1 MKIRRFIQ
9 VFSVIGLLCLG
20 IAALGHWLLPWPAS
34 AVHTWLGI
42 GIGYLLAALV
52 IAVMPRWWREQADED
67 AISQASRGFT
77 RVAIPAMA
85 VYAVFLFIS
94 LTLLK
99 RGIEP
104 LPLRALIG
112 LLPVLPMLWF
122 MRGLIGYLRNVDEL
136 QKQIELEGIGV
147 AAMLVSML
155 YFSGGFL
162 QLAKVIDIPS
172 GAAMIWVFPLMCL
185 GYGAGKFNAMRRYR

>member
-9 VFSVIGLLCLG
+9 VFALIGLIAIG
-20 IAALGHWLLPWPAS
+20 IAALGKWLLPWPAS
-34 AVHTWLGI
+34 AVHAWLGI
-42 GIGYLLAALV
+42 GIGYLLAALT

-67 AISQASRGFT
+67 ASSQASRDFT

-85 VYAVFLFIS
+85 IYAVLIAAS
-94 LTLLK
+94 LVLLK

-104 LPLRALIG
+104 VALRAVISV
-112 LLPVLPMLWF
+112 LPVLPMLWF
-122 MRGLIGYLRNVDEL
+122 IRGFLRYLRRIDEL

-155 YFSGGFL
+155 YFAGGFL
-162 QLAKVIDIPS
+162 QLAKVIDIAS

-185 GYGAGKFNAMRRYR
+185 GYAIGKFNAMRRFR